1 MKIEFSLK
9 FRENWTNILEIPK
22 SVLEIS
28 KISLKLKKWSIV
40 GPKTQNFRLRRANCL
55 DLYKNQKIFT
65 LDVLD
70 QAPEQYIED
79 KIVKNSV
86 ENYKMTSKIAIS
98 DTKNP

>member
-1 MKIEFSLK
+1 MI
-9 FRENWTNILEIPK
+9 
-22 SVLEIS
+22 
-28 KISLKLKKWSIV
+28 
-40 GPKTQNFRLRRANCL
+40 QNFRLRRANCL

-65 LDVLD
+65 LDVID